1 MWMTGLEPNL
11 FVDITDVI
19 DLKVQALL
27 AHHSQVGERDVSEL
41 IRNWAA
47 ESAKLAGWE
56 AGRFAE
62 AFREVDTR

>member
-1 MWMTGLEPNL
+1 
-11 FVDITDVI
+11 VI

-27 AHHSQVGERDVSEL
+27 SHQSQVGERDGIAEL

-47 ESAKLAGWE
+47 DNAKLAGWAE
-56 AGRFAE
+56 GRFAE